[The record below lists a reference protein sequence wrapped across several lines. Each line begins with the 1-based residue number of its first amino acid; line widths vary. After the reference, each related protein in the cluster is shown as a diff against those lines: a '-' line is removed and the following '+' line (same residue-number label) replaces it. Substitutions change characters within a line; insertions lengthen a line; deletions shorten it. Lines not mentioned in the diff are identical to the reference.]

1 MTTPCFMLQGT
12 GTDVGKS
19 LLVAGLCRAYT
30 RRGLRVRPFKPQN
43 MSNNA
48 AVTADGGEI
57 GRAQALQARACRVP
71 ASRDMNPVLLKPQTD
86 AGSQVV
92 VQGEVRGNVRAR
104 EYYRLKGELLP
115 RILESFERLGRDA
128 DLVLVEGAGSAA
140 EVNLRA
146 GDVANM
152 GFAEAADVPVALV
165 GDIDRGGV
173 IASLVGT
180 MALLSPSERARVSAY
195 IVNRFRGDVQLF
207 DAGIE
212 VIGRRTGLPCLGVVP
227 YFAPAGQ
234 LPAEDSVS
242 VGRNAGARPGA
253 TLKVVVPV
261 LSRIANF
268 DDLDPLVAE
277 PGVEVRFVAPGRA
290 LPGDADLVVLPGSK
304 ATAGDMRFLRTQGWD
319 VDIRAHLRRDGW
331 LLGLCGGYQM
341 LGRTI
346 RDPHGIEG
354 EPGEEPGLGV
364 LDFETV
370 LCARKQLVEASGV
383 ERLTGRPVRGYEMH
397 VGATTGP
404 ALSTPMLDL
413 NGRPDGA
420 VSADGRVMGCYLHGL
435 FASDGFRAAFLER
448 LGGRASSGVVYE
460 RRIDATLDALA
471 EHLESCMDLDAIVQT
486 SRTSHH
492 QGRARVSATR
502 VPAVT

>member
-1 MTTPCFMLQGT
+1 MLQGT
-12 GTDVGKS
+12 GSDVGKS

-57 GRAQALQARACRVP
+57 GRAQALQARACGVP
-71 ASRDMNPVLLKPQTD
+71 ASCDMNPVLLKPQTD
-86 AGSQVV
+86 AGSQLV
-92 VQGEVRGNVRAR
+92 VQGEVWGNARAR
-104 EYYRLKGELLP
+104 EYYRLKSRLLP

-152 GFAEAADVPVALV
+152 GFAEAADVAVALV
-165 GDIDRGGV
+165 GDIDRGGI

-180 MALLSPSERARVSAY
+180 MALLSSSERARVTAY
-195 IVNRFRGDVQLF
+195 VINRFRGDVRLF
-207 DAGIE
+207 DSGIE
-212 VIGRRTGLPCLGVVP
+212 VIGRKTGLPCLGVVP
-227 YFAPAGQ
+227 WFERAGR
-234 LPAEDSVS
+234 LPAEDSVA
-242 VGRNAGARPGA
+242 VGRNTQPRSDAALRIA
-253 TLKVVVPV
+253 VPV

-277 PGVEVRFVAPGRA
+277 PGIEVQFVEPGRA

-304 ATAGDMRFLRTQGWD
+304 ATIGDMRFLRSQGWD
-319 VDIRAHLRRDGW
+319 VDLHAHLRRGGW

-346 RDPHGIEG
+346 RDPDGIEG

-364 LDFETV
+364 LDLDTELTGAKRLAEV
-370 LCARKQLVEASGV
+370 SGT
-383 ERLTGRPVRGYEMH
+383 ERLTGQPVRGYEMH
-397 VGATTGP
+397 VGLTSGP
-404 ALSTPMLDL
+404 SRSSPMLDL
-413 NGRPDGA
+413 NGRSDGA
-420 VSADGRVMGCYLHGL
+420 VSPDGKVMGCYLHGL
-435 FASDGFRAAFLER
+435 FASDAFRAAFLER
-448 LGGRASSGVVYE
+448 LGVRTTSGLAYE
-460 RRIDATLDALA
+460 RQIDSTLDALA
-471 EHLESCMDLDAIVQT
+471 GHLESSLDLDAIIQM
-486 SRTSHH
+486 SH
-492 QGRARVSATR
+492 QSNARVSATR
-502 VPAVT
+502 LPAVM

>member
-1 MTTPCFMLQGT
+1 MLQGT
-12 GTDVGKS
+12 GSDVGKS
-19 LLVAGLCRAYT
+19 LLVAGLCRAFT

-57 GRAQALQARACRVP
+57 GRAQALQARACGVP

-92 VQGEVRGNVRAR
+92 VQGEVWGTVGARA
-104 EYYRLKGELLP
+104 YYGLKPRLLP
-115 RILESFERLGRDA
+115 RILESFERLGRNA
-128 DLVLVEGAGSAA
+128 DLVLVEGAGSPA
-140 EVNLRA
+140 EVNLRS

-152 GFAEAADVPVALV
+152 GFADAADVPVALV

-180 MALLSPSERARVSAY
+180 MELLSPSERARVIACV
-195 IVNRFRGDVQLF
+195 INRFRGDVRLF
-207 DAGIE
+207 DSGIE
-212 VIGRRTGLPCLGVVP
+212 VIRRRTGLPCLGVVP
-227 YFAPAGQ
+227 WFEPANR

-242 VGRNAGARPGA
+242 VGRNAEVRPGA
-253 TLKVVVPV
+253 ALKVAVPV
-261 LSRIANF
+261 FSRIANF

-277 PGVEVRFVAPGRA
+277 TGVEVQFVEPNHA

-304 ATAGDMRFLRTQGWD
+304 ATIGDMRFLRTQGWD
-319 VDIRAHLRRDGW
+319 VDIRAHIRRGGW

-346 RDPHGIEG
+346 RDPDGIEG
-354 EPGEEPGLGV
+354 EPGEEPGLDL
-364 LDFETV
+364 LDFTTELTGT
-370 LCARKQLVEASGV
+370 KQLVEANGTD
-383 ERLTGRPVRGYEMH
+383 RLTGQPVRGYEMH
-397 VGATTGP
+397 VGATAGP

-420 VSADGRVMGCYLHGL
+420 VSADGKVMGCYLHGL
-435 FASDGFRAAFLER
+435 FASDAFRTALLEH
-448 LGGRASSGVVYE
+448 LGCRATSGIAYE
-460 RRIDATLDALA
+460 RRIESTLDALA
-471 EHLESCMDLDAIVQT
+471 DHLESSLDIDAILQM
-486 SRTSHH
+486 SAQSN
-492 QGRARVSATR
+492 ARVSAAR
-502 VPAVT
+502 LPAVM